1 VIAEPKVQRSVGAFY
16 IVSGIWMGSAG
27 DTRTDGGVR
36 LFFDALNKA
45 NATILQPLKMNPLGA
60 AHKRG

>member
-1 VIAEPKVQRSVGAFY
+1 
-16 IVSGIWMGSAG
+16 MGSAG